1 MEPSQSLESAVESAF
16 DSAPKPERLS
26 AGGDTYVENPA
37 PLGAGSALRRGAA
50 VLQNILQSLGLQGK
64 GRVVVGA
71 FVAVIWLLSGIYRVQ
86 PDEQG
91 VVLRFGK
98 WVDTVEPGLHYH
110 LPFPIDRVL
119 LPKVTEV
126 NQMQL
131 GGVAEF
137 APGTAGN
144 SLVATGAASGGAGA
158 PVGIRVDAA
167 NQMVTGDENIVIA
180 EYVVFWRIKDAG
192 AYLFHALDPTA
203 TLQMAAESS
212 MHAVI
217 GQHPIQAALSDK
229 RQEIADQAKEML
241 QRILDRYQVG
251 ILITQLQLQRVDPP
265 AAVIDAFNDVQ
276 RARADQQRARNE
288 AEAYANDVLPR
299 ARGEADRMNQEANA
313 YKEQVVNVAR
323 GEIQSFLSVYET
335 YRQAKDVTSWRMYLD
350 SMDQLLKKSGKVI
363 VDSSGKGLSGIV
375 PYMPLS
381 DGRDKANPPAAAA
394 PGVVR

>member
-1 MEPSQSLESAVESAF
+1 MEPSQPVEPTVGASTTDA
-16 DSAPKPERLS
+16 A
-26 AGGDTYVENPA
+26 AQ
-37 PLGAGSALRRGAA
+37 LGASSPEVAPSTLGAIGTLRRGAQA
-50 VLQNILQSLGLQGK
+50 MQNILQSLGLQGK
-64 GRVVVGA
+64 GRKVVGA
-71 FVAVIWLLSGIYRVQ
+71 FFLIAWLLSGIYRVQ

-110 LPFPIDRVL
+110 VPYPIDRVL
-119 LPKVTEV
+119 LPKVTQV
-126 NQMQL
+126 NQLQL
-131 GGVAEF
+131 GGVSEF

-144 SLVATGAASGGAGA
+144 SLSAPSASAPGGAH
-158 PVGIRVDAA
+158 VEAA

-192 AYLFHALDPTA
+192 AFLFQVLDPTA

-212 MHAVI
+212 MHAII

-229 RQEIADQAKEML
+229 RQEIGDEAKEML
-241 QRILDRYQVG
+241 QRILDRYQAG
-251 ILITQLQLQRVDPP
+251 ILITQVQLQRVDPP

-276 RARADQQRARNE
+276 RARADQERARNE

-299 ARGEADRMNQEANA
+299 ARGEANRMNEEANA

-350 SMDQLLKKSGKVI
+350 SMDQLLRKSGKVI
-363 VDSSGKGLSGIV
+363 VDSSGKGLAGVV

-381 DGRDKANPPAAAA
+381 EGKDKAAAA
-394 PGVVR
+394 PAPGATR

>member
-1 MEPSQSLESAVESAF
+1 MPSA
-16 DSAPKPERLS
+16 AP
-26 AGGDTYVENPA
+26 AADA
-37 PLGAGSALRRGAA
+37 AGAA
-50 VLQNILQSLGLQGK
+50 AGAVGPGPLDRALAVVRSVLASLGLQGR
-64 GRVVVGA
+64 GRSVFAA
-71 FVAVIWLLSGIYRVQ
+71 FVAGIWLLSGIYRVQ

-98 WVDTVEPGLHYH
+98 WVDTVDAGLHYH
-110 LPFPIDRVL
+110 YPYPVERVL
-119 LPKVTEV
+119 LPKVTQV
-126 NQMQL
+126 NQLQL
-131 GGVAEF
+131 GGATEF

-144 SLVATGAASGGAGA
+144 SVVATPGGASA
-158 PVGIRVDAA
+158 RVDLA

-192 AYLFHALDPTA
+192 EYLFRLQDPIA

-229 RQEIADQAKEML
+229 RQEIADQAKQML
-241 QRILDRYQVG
+241 QGILDNYHAG
-251 ILITQLQLQRVDPP
+251 ILITQVQLQRVDPP

-276 RARADQQRARNE
+276 RARADQERARNE

-313 YKEQVVNVAR
+313 YREQVVNVAR

-335 YRQAKDVTSWRMYLD
+335 YRQARDVTSWRMYMD
-350 SMDQLLKKSGKVI
+350 SMDQVLRKAGKVI
-363 VDSSGKGLSGIV
+363 VDSSGKGMSSVV
-375 PYMPLS
+375 PYLPLPE
-381 DGRDKANPPAAAA
+381 GRERAADKPAGAPAGAAK
-394 PGVVR
+394 

>member
-1 MEPSQSLESAVESAF
+1 MEQ
-16 DSAPKPERLS
+16 RLMPDD
-26 AGGDTYVENPA
+26 AGVLPGGIP
-37 PLGAGSALRRGAA
+37 PPGIGAIQRFTAALR
-50 VLQNILQSLGLQGK
+50 NILRSLGLQGK
-64 GRVVVGA
+64 GLHVVAA
-71 FVAVIWLLSGIYRVQ
+71 FILAAWVLSGIYRVQ

-110 LPFPIDRVL
+110 WPYPIDRVL
-119 LPKVTEV
+119 MPKVTQV

-131 GGVAEF
+131 GGAAEF
-137 APGTAGN
+137 GVGTAGN
-144 SLVATGAASGGAGA
+144 AAPA
-158 PVGIRVDAA
+158 PGLPPAA
-167 NQMVTGDENIVIA
+167 PGSTRGEAVNQMVTGDENIVIA

-192 AYLFHALDPTA
+192 EYLFRLLDPIS

-241 QRILDRYQVG
+241 QRILDRYHAG
-251 ILITQLQLQRVDPP
+251 ILITQVQLQRVDPP

-276 RARADQQRARNE
+276 RARADQERARNE

-299 ARGEADRMNQEANA
+299 ARGEADRMNEEAKA

-363 VDSSGKGLSGIV
+363 IDSSGKGLSGVV
-375 PYMPLS
+375 PYLPLS
-381 DGRDKANPPAAAA
+381 ETRDRSATQAPAA
-394 PGVVR
+394 PGAPR

>member
-1 MEPSQSLESAVESAF
+1 MEPNNASASPETDPRDAGLGKTGALQSL
-16 DSAPKPERLS
+16 
-26 AGGDTYVENPA
+26 
-37 PLGAGSALRRGAA
+37 AA
-50 VLQNILQSLGLQGK
+50 ATRAILASLGLQGS
-64 GRVVVGA
+64 GRMVAGG
-71 FVAVIWLLSGIYRVQ
+71 FVLAAWLLSGIYRVE

-91 VVLRFGK
+91 VVLRFGR

-110 LPFPIDRVL
+110 LPYPVSRVM
-119 LPKVTEV
+119 LPKVTQV
-126 NQMQL
+126 NELQL
-131 GGVAEF
+131 GGATEF

-144 SLVATGAASGGAGA
+144 AANTAVPGTARID
-158 PVGIRVDAA
+158 PT

-180 EYVVFWRIKDAG
+180 EYVVFWRIKNAG
-192 AYLFHALDPTA
+192 DFLFRVLDPKA

-217 GQHPIQAALSDK
+217 GHYPIQAALSDK
-229 RQEIADQAKEML
+229 RQQIADEAKEML

-251 ILITQLQLQRVDPP
+251 ILITQVQLQRVDPP

-276 RARADQQRARNE
+276 RARADQERARNE

-335 YRQAKDVTSWRMYLD
+335 YRNAKDVTAWRMYLD
-350 SMDQLLKKSGKVI
+350 SMDQLLRKSGKVI
-363 VDSSGKGLSGIV
+363 IDSSGKGLQGVV

-381 DGRDKANPPAAAA
+381 DTRDKPAAGAA
-394 PGVVR
+394 PATGAPR

>member
-1 MEPSQSLESAVESAF
+1 MEPNSQTDGAAAGPRPPGIVQ
-16 DSAPKPERLS
+16 RL
-26 AGGDTYVENPA
+26 AT
-37 PLGAGSALRRGAA
+37 AGSG
-50 VLQNILQSLGLQGK
+50 ILASLGLQGQ
-64 GRVVVGA
+64 GRLIAGGFLLAAWV
-71 FVAVIWLLSGIYRVQ
+71 LSGIYRVE

-91 VVLRFGK
+91 VVLRFGR

-110 LPFPIDRVL
+110 LPYPISRVIV
-119 LPKVTEV
+119 PKVTQV
-126 NQMQL
+126 NQLQL
-131 GGVAEF
+131 GGAAEF

-144 SLVATGAASGGAGA
+144 LIGATSSAPPGGIGRTD
-158 PVGIRVDAA
+158 PT

-180 EYVVFWRIKDAG
+180 EYVVFWRIKNAG
-192 AYLFHALDPTA
+192 DYLFRVLDPKA

-217 GQHPIQAALSDK
+217 GHYPIQAALSDK
-229 RQEIADQAKEML
+229 RQEIADEAKDML
-241 QRILDRYQVG
+241 QRILDRYNAG
-251 ILITQLQLQRVDPP
+251 ILITQVQLQRVDPP

-276 RARADQQRARNE
+276 RARADQERARNE

-299 ARGEADRMNQEANA
+299 ARGEADRMTEEANA

-335 YRQAKDVTSWRMYLD
+335 YRNAKDVTAWRMYMD

-363 VDSSGKGLSGIV
+363 IDSSGKGLSGVV

-381 DGRDKANPPAAAA
+381 ETRDKPAAPAA
-394 PGVVR
+394 GAPR

>member
-1 MEPSQSLESAVESAF
+1 MEPQIDPAPDQVAPGAVPG
-16 DSAPKPERLS
+16 SAP
-26 AGGDTYVENPA
+26 
-37 PLGAGSALRRGAA
+37 GAWRRMAA
-50 VLQNILQSLGLQGK
+50 AMQSILQSLGLQGR
-64 GRVVVGA
+64 GRSVVAA
-71 FVAVIWLLSGIYRVQ
+71 FVLVSWILSGIYRVE

-98 WVDTVEPGLHYH
+98 WVDTVEAGLHFH
-110 LPFPIDRVL
+110 LPYPIDRVL
-119 LPKVTEV
+119 VPKVTQV
-126 NQMQL
+126 NQLQL
-131 GGVAEF
+131 GGASEF

-144 SLVATGAASGGAGA
+144 SLPAAGAARA
-158 PVGIRVDAA
+158 DAT

-192 AYLFHALDPTA
+192 EYLFRILDPKA

-217 GQHPIQAALSDK
+217 GRYPIQAALSDK
-229 RQEIADQAKEML
+229 RQEIADQTKEML
-241 QRILDRYQVG
+241 QTILDNYHAG
-251 ILITQLQLQRVDPP
+251 ILITQVQLQRVDPP

-276 RARADQQRARNE
+276 RARADQERARNE

-299 ARGEADRMNQEANA
+299 ARGEADRMDQEANA

-335 YRQAKDVTSWRMYLD
+335 YHLAKDVTSWRMYMD

-363 VDSSGKGLSGIV
+363 IDSSGKGMAGVV
-375 PYMPLS
+375 PYLPLS
-381 DGRDKANPPAAAA
+381 ETRDRSAPAAGAQK
-394 PGVVR
+394 

>member
-1 MEPSQSLESAVESAF
+1 MDSLTPA
-16 DSAPKPERLS
+16 DPPGLAPQ
-26 AGGDTYVENPA
+26 ATPA
-37 PLGAGSALRRGAA
+37 PGANAFQRLTAALRG
-50 VLQNILQSLGLQGK
+50 ILQSLGLQGK
-64 GRVVVGA
+64 GQIVAGA
-71 FVAVIWLLSGIYRVQ
+71 FVLLVWLLSGIYKVQ

-91 VVLRFGK
+91 VVLRFGR

-110 LPFPIDRVL
+110 LPFPFDRVL
-119 LPKVTEV
+119 LPKVTQV
-126 NQMQL
+126 SQLQL
-131 GGVAEF
+131 GGATEF
-137 APGTAGN
+137 AAGTAGN
-144 SLVATGAASGGAGA
+144 SAAAPGA
-158 PVGIRVDAA
+158 PGAVRADVT

-192 AYLFHALDPTA
+192 EYLFRLADPNA

-229 RQEIADQAKEML
+229 RQEIADQAKVML
-241 QRILDRYQVG
+241 QGILDNYHAG
-251 ILITQLQLQRVDPP
+251 ILITQVQLQRVDPP

-276 RARADQQRARNE
+276 RARADQERARNE

-299 ARGEADRMNQEANA
+299 ARGEAGRMNEEANA

-335 YRQAKDVTSWRMYLD
+335 YRQAKDVTAWRMYLD

-363 VDSSGKGLSGIV
+363 IDSSGKGVSGVV
-375 PYMPLS
+375 PYMPVS
-381 DGRDKANPPAAAA
+381 ETRDKTAPAA
-394 PGVVR
+394 PGAPR

>member
-1 MEPSQSLESAVESAF
+1 MEPSTESA
-16 DSAPKPERLS
+16 APDATAAGARPPGALQRLAAAS
-26 AGGDTYVENPA
+26 AG
-37 PLGAGSALRRGAA
+37 
-50 VLQNILQSLGLQGK
+50 VLASLGLQGQ
-64 GRVVVGA
+64 GRYVVGG
-71 FVAVIWLLSGIYRVQ
+71 FVLAAWLLSGIYRVE

-91 VVLRFGK
+91 VVLRFGR

-110 LPFPIDRVL
+110 LPYPISRVL
-119 LPKVTEV
+119 VPKVTQV
-126 NQMQL
+126 NQLQL
-131 GGVAEF
+131 GGAAEF

-144 SLVATGAASGGAGA
+144 APATAGA
-158 PVGIRVDAA
+158 PAA
-167 NQMVTGDENIVIA
+167 GTARGDPTNQMVTGDENIVIA
-180 EYVVFWRIKDAG
+180 EYVVFWRIKNAG
-192 AYLFHALDPTA
+192 DYLFRVLDPKA

-217 GQHPIQAALSDK
+217 GHYPIQAALSDR
-229 RQEIADQAKEML
+229 RQEIADEAKDTL
-241 QRILDRYQVG
+241 QKILDHYNAG
-251 ILITQLQLQRVDPP
+251 ILITQVQLQRVDPP

-276 RARADQQRARNE
+276 RARADQERARNE

-299 ARGEADRMNQEANA
+299 ARGEANRVTEEANA

-335 YRQAKDVTSWRMYLD
+335 YRQAKDVTAWRMYMD

-381 DGRDKANPPAAAA
+381 DGRTATPPVSAGAA
-394 PGVVR
+394 R

>member
-1 MEPSQSLESAVESAF
+1 MEP
-16 DSAPKPERLS
+16 LS
-26 AGGDTYVENPA
+26 EAQAAIPGPVPAATPA
-37 PLGAGSALRRGAA
+37 PGAWSRIAMALRS
-50 VLQNILQSLGLQGK
+50 ILQSLGLQGK
-64 GRVVVGA
+64 GRVVVAA
-71 FVAVIWLLSGIYRVQ
+71 FVLVGWLLSGIYRVE

-110 LPFPIDRVL
+110 LPYPVSRVL
-119 LPKVTEV
+119 IPKVTQV
-126 NQMQL
+126 NQLQL
-131 GGVAEF
+131 GGLSEF

-144 SLVATGAASGGAGA
+144 GANLPGA
-158 PVGIRVDAA
+158 PVTTRVDAT

-192 AYLFHALDPTA
+192 EYLFRLQDPRA

-217 GQHPIQAALSDK
+217 GRYPIQAALSDK
-229 RQEIADQAKEML
+229 RQEIADQAKQML
-241 QRILDRYQVG
+241 QDILDRYHAG
-251 ILITQLQLQRVDPP
+251 ILITQVQLQRVDPP

-276 RARADQQRARNE
+276 RARADQERARNE

-299 ARGEADRMNQEANA
+299 ARGEADRMNQEASA
-313 YKEQVVNVAR
+313 YKEQVVNIAR

-363 VDSSGKGLSGIV
+363 IDSSGKGVGGIL
-375 PYMPLS
+375 PYLPLS
-381 DGRDKANPPAAAA
+381 EGREKPGAQAPAGAA
-394 PGVVR
+394 GGQR